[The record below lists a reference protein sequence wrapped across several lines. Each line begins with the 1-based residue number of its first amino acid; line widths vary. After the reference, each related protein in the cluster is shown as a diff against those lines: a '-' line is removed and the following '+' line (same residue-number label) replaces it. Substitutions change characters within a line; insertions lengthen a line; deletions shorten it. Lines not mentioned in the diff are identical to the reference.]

1 MFLPRSI
8 DKVRAVLP
16 GGNSGPYVIA
26 GLTQT
31 MLDQL
36 GVPLDAF
43 TQAVKSAVDD
53 DEVARF
59 VRGYA
64 NEAQYDDWNA
74 WLRVREPR
82 GGNRAEA
89 LTVFPWL
96 AGRPDLIGVLDIL
109 EEDDRRQFAAS
120 H

>member
-8 DKVRAVLP
+8 DKARAALP

-31 MLDQL
+31 MLDRL

-43 TQAVKSAVDD
+43 MQSVSAAVDD
-53 DEVARF
+53 ADVARC

-64 NEAQYDDWNA
+64 NAEQYEDWNA

-96 AGRPDLIGVLDIL
+96 ADRPDLTRVLDVL
-109 EEDDRRQFAAS
+109 EEDDKRQFAAS